1 MPGPPLEVAAID
13 PARTPVA
20 FSPLAYARMAGLLYL
35 IVIVGGVYAELVVR
49 GGLVVANDP
58 AATARNIAANE
69 QMFRYGFVAQLIPL
83 LCNMVLA
90 VLFYELLRIV
100 NQRVAMLVVLF
111 SVVGSAVE
119 AATLLTHFAPIVI
132 LKQGGQPGMSEQ
144 LAQAATDIV
153 MQLQSIGFSI
163 ALMFFGGTCVARGYL
178 IIRSGFWPRFIGAFL
193 MIEGFAYWANSLA
206 NFIAPG
212 VARSVFAALLVT
224 GLAEVILCLWL
235 LIRGVNTERWRA
247 RAVAA

>member
-1 MPGPPLEVAAID
+1 MTD
-13 PARTPVA
+13 TARTSIP
-20 FSPLAYARMAGLLYL
+20 FSPVAYARMAGVLYL
-35 IVIVGGVYAELVVR
+35 IVILGGVYAELVVR

-69 QMFRYGFVAQLIPL
+69 QVFRYGFVAQLIPL

-90 VLFYELLRIV
+90 VLFYELLKVV
-100 NQRVAMLVVLF
+100 NPRVAKLVVLF

-132 LKQGGQPGMSEQ
+132 LRTAGQPGMSEQ
-144 LAQAATDIV
+144 LAQAATAIV
-153 MQLQSIGFSI
+153 MQLQSIGFAT

-178 IIRSGFWPRFIGAFL
+178 IFKSGFWPRFIGAFL
-193 MIEGFAYWANSLA
+193 IAEGFAYWANSLA
-206 NFIAPG
+206 TFIAPG
-212 VARSVFAALLVT
+212 VARGVFAALLVF

-235 LIRGVNTERWRA
+235 LIRGVDAERWRA